1 MLFTHLVG
9 KVSMDTEKLVENIKT
24 VISLIKRLKPSAVKG
39 TYIQNIVLSATM
51 GPGVKVNW
59 LKNN

>member
-39 TYIQNIVLSATM
+39 TYIQNIALSATM
-51 GPGVKVNW
+51 GPGVKVNV
-59 LKNN
+59 LKN